1 MGLTEQQGDLYMGV
15 EIIVPVA
22 FFSMVAAIVLV
33 PGWLKSRDRQ
43 DMQQTVRHALDKGQ
57 ALPPELVEALAR
69 AARGRIATAHTDL
82 RTGVIWLAIAAGV
95 ATFGWVVSFMEDEF
109 LNPLIG
115 MAAIPGF
122 LGLAFVI
129 LSFFN
134 KTKAE

>member
-1 MGLTEQQGDLYMGV
+1 MGV

-22 FFSMVAAIVLV
+22 FFAMVAAIVLV

-57 ALPPELVEALAR
+57 ALPAELIEALAR

-82 RTGVIWLAIAAGV
+82 RAGVLWLAVAAGF
-95 ATFGWVVSFMEDEF
+95 ATFGWAVGFEENDAVGPM
-109 LNPLIG
+109 LG

-122 LGLAFVI
+122 IGLAFVI

-134 KTKAE
+134 KTKAD

>member
-1 MGLTEQQGDLYMGV
+1 MGV
-15 EIIVPVA
+15 EVIVPLA
-22 FFSMVAAIVLV
+22 FFTMVAAIILV

-57 ALPPELVEALAR
+57 ALPAELIESLAR

-82 RTGVIWLAIAAGV
+82 RTGVIWLAIAAGI
-95 ATFGWVVSFMEDEF
+95 ATFGWAVGFEEHEAVS
-109 LNPLIG
+109 PLLGI
-115 MAAIPGF
+115 ASIPGF
-122 LGLAFVI
+122 IGLAFVI